1 MAEVKFI
8 MERPE
13 DAYEFPKTQKAE
25 PCVMVLFGASG
36 DLARRKILPAI
47 YNLARDG
54 CLPEN
59 FALIGSSR
67 SLRSADDF
75 RRHMRESISR
85 YSRTGLDDGLWD
97 ELSGRID
104 HVTGDPREAETQQ
117 RLRRRVEELDKEFE
131 TQGNSMFHVATPPS
145 SMNAII
151 EQLAANEFLETRDG
165 QRMMPWPR
173 VLVEKPFGLNLE
185 SARQLNDLLARKLDE
200 SQIFRVDHF
209 LAKETVQN
217 IMVFRF
223 GNAVFEP
230 IWNSKYVDHVQ
241 ITATETLGMERRG
254 AFYEEVGVL
263 RDVVQNHMLQVLS
276 LCAMEPPVSALPDA
290 VREEKTKVFRALR
303 LMRGG
308 AAGRD
313 VVLGQYRGYHDE
325 KGVAKNSRVPTF
337 AALKVLVDNWRWQ
350 GVPFYIRAGKKLK
363 AGVTEVRVQFQPIP
377 FCLFGSLCP
386 MLPRNEL
393 TLRISPNEGIS
404 LRFVSKEPGEDYRVS
419 GVTMDFSYSEFQKPQ
434 PDAYERLLL
443 DCMRG
448 DQTLFARN
456 DAVELEW
463 RFADPIVSAWEAGA
477 IDVHDYEPGSAGP
490 KEADKLIA
498 RDGRAWR
505 AI

>member
-8 MERPE
+8 VERPDE
-13 DAYEFPKTQKAE
+13 AYEFPKTQRAE

-36 DLARRKILPAI
+36 DLAKRKILPAI

-54 CLPEN
+54 FLPDN
-59 FALIGSSR
+59 FALVGSSR
-67 SLRSADDF
+67 SLESADVF
-75 RRHMRESISR
+75 RRHVRESIAR
-85 YSRTGLDDGLWD
+85 FSRTEFDEGLWD
-97 ELSGRID
+97 ELSGRIF
-104 HVTGDPREAETQQ
+104 HVRGDPREAGTQQ
-117 RLRRRVEELDKEFE
+117 EIRGRIGELDREFG
-131 TQGNSMFHVATPPS
+131 TQGNAMFHVATPPS
-145 SMNAII
+145 SMYAIV
-151 EQLAANEFLETRDG
+151 EQLGANELLERRGG
-165 QRMMPWPR
+165 QGAMPWPR
-173 VLVEKPFGLNLE
+173 VLVEKPFGLDLE
-185 SARQLNDLLARKLDE
+185 SARQLNDLLARKLEE

-241 ITATETLGMERRG
+241 ITAAETLGMEGRG

-263 RDVVQNHMLQVLS
+263 RDVVQNHLLQVLA
-276 LCAMEPPVSALPDA
+276 LCAMEAPVSAVPEA

-303 LMRGG
+303 LMRGD
-308 AAGRD
+308 AAERD
-313 VVLGQYRGYHDE
+313 AVLGQYRGYREE
-325 KGVAKNSRVPTF
+325 KGVGRDSRVPTF

-363 AGVTEVRVQFQPIP
+363 AGLTEVRVQFQAIP

-386 MLPRNEL
+386 MIPRNEL
-393 TLRISPNEGIS
+393 TLRISPDEGIS

-419 GVTMDFSYSEFQKPQ
+419 GVTMDFNYSEFQKRQ
-434 PDAYERLLL
+434 PEAYERLLL

-448 DQTLFARN
+448 DQTLFARK
-456 DAVELEW
+456 DAAELEW
-463 RFADPIVSAWEAGA
+463 RFTDPIVSAWERGLNE
-477 IDVHDYEPGSAGP
+477 VHEYEPGSSGP
-490 KEADKLIA
+490 KQAEDLLA

>member
-13 DAYEFPKTQKAE
+13 EAYEFPKTRKAQ

-54 CLPEN
+54 CLPES
-59 FALIGSSR
+59 FALVGSSR
-67 SLRSADDF
+67 SLRSAADF

-85 YSRTGLDDGLWD
+85 YSRSGLDEGLWD

-117 RLRRRVEELDKEFE
+117 RLRQQVDQLDKQVEA
-131 TQGNSMFHVATPPS
+131 QGNAVFHVATPPS
-145 SMNAII
+145 SMHAII
-151 EQLAANEFLETRDG
+151 EQLAGNELLETRGG
-165 QRMMPWPR
+165 QGRMPWPR
-173 VLVEKPFGLNLE
+173 VLVEKPFALSLE
-185 SARQLNDLLARKLDE
+185 SAHQLNELLARKLDE
-200 SQIFRVDHF
+200 SQVFRVDHF

-223 GNAVFEP
+223 ANAVFEP

-241 ITATETLGMERRG
+241 ITAAETLAMEGRG

-276 LCAMEPPVSALPDA
+276 LCTMEPPVSALPDA

-303 LMRGG
+303 LMRGDEIE
-308 AAGRD
+308 RD
-313 VVLGQYRGYHDE
+313 AVLGQYRGYHEE
-325 KGVAKNSRVPTF
+325 KGVDANSRVPTF
-337 AALKVLVDNWRWQ
+337 AALRLQVDNWRWQ
-350 GVPFYIRAGKKLK
+350 GVPFCIRAGKRLK

-386 MLPRNEL
+386 IIPRNEL
-393 TLRISPNEGIS
+393 ALRISPDEGIS

-419 GVTMDFSYSEFQKPQ
+419 GVTMDFKYSEFQKPQ

-448 DQTLFARN
+448 DQTLFARK

-463 RFADPIVSAWEAGA
+463 RFIDPIVSAWEAGA
-477 IDVHDYEPGSAGP
+477 IEVHDYEPGSTGP
-490 KEADKLIA
+490 KEADKLIS
-498 RDGRAWR
+498 RDGRSWR
-505 AI
+505 AL